1 MLKNFNLILILIVF
15 NLSFFNLTLT
25 ETLADSFTDLV
36 YEVSADSGESVS
48 TSRRVILSTF
58 KKITDRLIED
68 RATSIPEFA
77 RFYTQD
83 KEKKSQKDKEGY
95 WISPKTVRYPKC
107 TILKAL
113 KRKLERH
120 D

>member
-1 MLKNFNLILILIVF
+1 MLQKISWAYVYIAVLTNIMFVT
-15 NLSFFNLTLT
+15 TLT
-25 ETLADSFTDLV
+25 YADSFDDLI

-48 TSRRVILSTF
+48 TSRRVVLSTF
-58 KKITDRLIED
+58 KKITDRLKED

-95 WISPKTVRYPKC
+95 WISPKTVRFPKC
-107 TILKAL
+107 TILNAL
-113 KRKLERH
+113 KKKLERIK
-120 D
+120 